1 MACQWQATIGL
12 QIRLQPRKKYS
23 PADRK
28 IRDRI
33 FHRFQLKSTAPVA
46 FLATGNFTAAG
57 CGDGA
62 WKSFSV
68 SSG

>member
-1 MACQWQATIGL
+1 MASGGQGRQIGCS
-12 QIRLQPRKKYS
+12 RAKNADS
-23 PADRK
+23 ADRK
-28 IRDRI
+28 ICDRT
-33 FHRFQLKSTAPVA
+33 FHRFQLKSTTPVA
-46 FLATGNFTAAG
+46 FLPPENFTAAG